1 MTPKARPL
9 RIDLPHLAISVDEL
23 FAAAF
28 HKSHRIYQ
36 HESLLGWR
44 PVSLDTATSY
54 PKQEPPQM
62 HRESPPRFSNSPDVK
77 IRETADMVVIEIELP
92 DIDEESLYLEV
103 SGDLL
108 IIKAERVSLANA
120 SSGPTTSHKPSPVHR
135 YVKLPVAARPGNI
148 QARLDGPMLRIK
160 IGKPLAG
167 TQGKDPMER

>member
-9 RIDLPHLAISVDEL
+9 RNDLPHLAISVDEL

-36 HESLLGWR
+36 RESLLGWR
-44 PVSLDTATSY
+44 PVTLDANMSFPRET
-54 PKQEPPQM
+54 PPVTQP
-62 HRESPPRFSNSPDVK
+62 ESPPRFSNSPDVN
-77 IRETADMVVIEIELP
+77 IRETLETIVIEIELP

-108 IIKAERVSLANA
+108 IIKAERTTLPNTT
-120 SSGPTTSHKPSPVHR
+120 SGPTTAQKPSPVHR

-148 QARLDGPMLRIK
+148 QARLDGTLLRIK
-160 IGKPLAG
+160 INKPLAG
-167 TQGKDPMER
+167 IQGKDPMER